1 MPGLFQSPAC
11 TAAMHDMAEAG
22 VNTSYLYYEEA
33 ILAYAGV
40 TGKPQYHW
48 LKGLHQ
54 GAAFEKAYKHIQP

>member
-1 MPGLFQSPAC
+1 
-11 TAAMHDMAEAG
+11 MHDMAEAG
-22 VNTSYLYYEEA
+22 VSTSYLYYEEA

-54 GAAFEKAYKHIQP
+54 GAAFEKAYKHILP